1 MDTDNPNTNQ
11 KKSAVP
17 PRVGIKY
24 GGYGYG
30 YLYKLGLYHGSGR
43 VRKSLPV
50 HDSASE
56 YSALRR
62 IPEQHV
68 KNRFQGFFSFFEKMA
83 VVI

>member
-11 KKSAVP
+11 KNSAVP

-30 YLYKLGLYHGSGR
+30 YPYKLGLYHGSGR

-50 HDSASE
+50 HDSAV
-56 YSALRR
+56 YWYDVRYMY
-62 IPEQHV
+62 
-68 KNRFQGFFSFFEKMA
+68 FSSMQY
-83 VVI
+83 